1 MMKKFQKV
9 AVFDIDGT
17 IFRSSLYIEIVRQLI
32 KDGALPPNTTEHFE
46 VAYSEWQDRT
56 HVDSYNEYT
65 QAVINA
71 FEKYLPTLRV
81 KNFETA
87 ADSVV
92 SRQKAHTYVYTRDL
106 IAKLKKQNYFL
117 VAISGSQSE
126 LVERFVKAYGFN
138 AFAGSNYEK
147 VNGRFT
153 GKSQILTHQNKVH
166 FLQSLLHQQQLSLRG
181 SLAVGDSEG
190 DIDMLKIVENP
201 IAFNPERSLFKY
213 ARRRGWKIV
222 VERKNVVYELKKSSP
237 DGYKLFVQS

>member
-1 MMKKFQKV
+1 MSQRKRV

-32 KDGALPPNTTEHFE
+32 KDGGLPANASMQFE
-46 VAYSEWQDRT
+46 SAYSAWKDRT

-81 KNFETA
+81 KDFEHA
-87 ADSVV
+87 ADNIV

-106 IAKLKKQNYFL
+106 IAKLKRQNYFL

-138 AFAGSNYEK
+138 AFAGSDYEK
-147 VNGRFT
+147 IDGHFT
-153 GKSQILTHQNKVH
+153 GKFQLLTHQNKVH
-166 FLQSLLHQQQLSLRG
+166 FLQSLLHQENLSLNG
-181 SLAVGDSEG
+181 SIAVGDSEG
-190 DIDMLKIVENP
+190 DIDMLKTVSNP

-213 ARRRGWKIV
+213 ARRRGWTIV
-222 VERKNVVYELKKSSP
+222 VERKNVVYELKKSP
-237 DGYKLFVQS
+237 KNGYQLFVQS